1 MRKEQAEAGATPI
14 AEGIQGLTIKIL
26 KGLKGLGEKAP
37 ESALQVRKER
47 CKNRDIA
54 IYILYQIGA
63 VFE

>member
-1 MRKEQAEAGATPI
+1 VRKEQAEAGATPI
-14 AEGIQGLTIKIL
+14 AEGIQGLTIKI
-26 KGLKGLGEKAP
+26 LKGLGEKAP